1 MYRSLRRGHASVYLQ
16 HQITGHNV
24 GADLFESEVA
34 GGIATLR
41 LRLRPADGN
50 QRDDVLYLGTDPLI
64 SATLVDS
71 QVVSGFIKHA
81 NARVNEIHSWRLI
94 IIFGHQIFS
103 FSVQPSTE
111 VHGLLQMLAFQ
122 VVTKLDH

>member
-1 MYRSLRRGHASVYLQ
+1 MYRSLRRGHASIYLQ
-16 HQITGHNV
+16 HQITGHNI

-41 LRLRPADGN
+41 LRLRPAGEN

-64 SATLVDS
+64 SATVVDS
-71 QVVSGFIKHA
+71 LVVSGFIKHA
-81 NARVNEIHSWRLI
+81 NARINEIHSWRLMI
-94 IIFGHQIFS
+94 VSGHQTIS
-103 FSVQPSTE
+103 FSVQPSVE

-122 VVTKLDH
+122 VVTKVDG